1 MDDGFPQVLFA
12 GWGPL
17 VRLLVVGVL
26 AYLALVVLL
35 RVSGKRTLAKLNAFD
50 LVVTVALGS
59 TLASALLSQSVLLA
73 QAVLAFAVLVGLQF
87 AVTWSSVRVG
97 WLRRSVRSAP
107 TLLVD
112 DGRLLEE
119 AVAAQRLARDE
130 VDQAVRAS
138 GYGGLD
144 QIAAVVLETDGTL
157 SVIPRSQ
164 HGSGDALEEIR
175 GAG

>member
-1 MDDGFPQVLFA
+1 MDGGFPQVLFA
-12 GWGPL
+12 GWSPL

-59 TLASALLSQSVLLA
+59 TLASALLSQNVLLA
-73 QAVLAFAVLVGLQF
+73 QALLAFAVLVGLQF
-87 AVTWSSVRVG
+87 AVTWSSVRAG
-97 WLRRSVRSAP
+97 WFRRAVRSAP

-112 DGRLLEE
+112 DGHVREE
-119 AVAAQRLARDE
+119 ALAAQRLARDE
-130 VDQAVRAS
+130 VDQAVRSS

-157 SVIPRSQ
+157 SVVPRA
-164 HGSGDALEEIR
+164 HLGSGDALNAAR
-175 GAG
+175 R